1 MKDGKH
7 VILYVDDDED
17 LLHAMRLVLE
27 KHGYEMVAAATA
39 EEGLKKYKETKPDLI
54 IVDLMMEE
62 IDAGTGL
69 VRDLKAEGN
78 KAPIYML
85 SSMGD
90 NLNVQASYSDLGLA
104 GIFQKPIDNKK
115 LLDILEK
122 KLKK

>member
-17 LLHAMRLVLE
+17 LLHAMNLVLD
-27 KHGYEMVAAATA
+27 KHGYSMVSASTA
-39 EEGLKKYKETKPDLI
+39 EEGLKKYKETQPDLI

-62 IDAGTGL
+62 IDAGTSL

-78 KAPIYML
+78 AAPIYML

-90 NLNVQASYSDLGLA
+90 TLNIQASGADLGLA

-115 LLDILEK
+115 LIDILEK